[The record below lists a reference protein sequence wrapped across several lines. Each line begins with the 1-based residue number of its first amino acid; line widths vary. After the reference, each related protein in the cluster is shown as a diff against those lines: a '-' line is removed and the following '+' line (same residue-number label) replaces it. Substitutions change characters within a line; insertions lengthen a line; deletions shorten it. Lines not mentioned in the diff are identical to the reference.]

1 MVPASSRT
9 FSLNQLESKGG
20 AADALYKNLTSSPG
34 GCPGVV
40 VRMHEK
46 LAGKTRHLDHE
57 PVVPM
62 GRGKMGTERKDEGVF
77 GHADMLDSLPVLSCT
92 LLLYMES
99 NPIHEEAYRH

>member
-20 AADALYKNLTSSPG
+20 AADALHKNLTSSPG

-46 LAGKTRHLDHE
+46 LAGKTRHLDRE
-57 PVVPM
+57 PVVPV
-62 GRGKMGTERKDEGVF
+62 GRGKMGTERKDVWTCGYA
-77 GHADMLDSLPVLSCT
+77 G
-92 LLLYMES
+92 
-99 NPIHEEAYRH
+99 